1 MTIML
6 IMDYSFLFNFS
17 MFSELS
23 STSKVG
29 NPLPT
34 IDRFFSIY
42 DDILKHT
49 AIAESVSNSHT
60 SETPTPNEKIH
71 IAKELTNSVSLWVEA
86 ALATDLEIV
95 SLLTAQDSNE
105 SPSNLQK
112 SLSKRQSF
120 VTSKNHPKMSPQ
132 QPNTA
137 LWKRGHGMQETV
149 ELAKKLQSE
158 MKMWFLRFVEEAI
171 DAGFRVFGECRPD
184 GGRLSLD
191 CGSIAA
197 VLSQLKR
204 VNEWLDR
211 VVSKRDERNNEK
223 VDRLKRK
230 IYGFVIQHVGTTFD
244 NNNC

>member
-60 SETPTPNEKIH
+60 SETPNEKIH

-137 LWKRGHGMQETV
+137 QWKRGHGMQETV